1 MSANTTYYA
10 RIPKLVWE
18 WIEVNA
24 LVGADV
30 WEKYPAASDVLH
42 WTEYEEMERKA
53 QEK

>member
-1 MSANTTYYA
+1 
-10 RIPKLVWE
+10 
-18 WIEVNA
+18 